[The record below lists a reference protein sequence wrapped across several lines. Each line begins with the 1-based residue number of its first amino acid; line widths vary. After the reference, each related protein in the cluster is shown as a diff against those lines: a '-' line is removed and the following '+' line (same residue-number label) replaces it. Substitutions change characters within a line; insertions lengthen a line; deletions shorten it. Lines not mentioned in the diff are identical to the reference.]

1 MSKVR
6 KGTYALIV
14 ELKEE
19 EEIEVGRLGVL
30 SFKRGYYAYIGS
42 AMGGLDGRIG
52 RHLRKDKNKHWHIDY
67 LLEKGAVRTVFFME
81 GERKECSIASYME
94 DEFSGVA
101 HFGSSD
107 CKCNTHLFY
116 SESAEDLI
124 NKLRN
129 IGMKRYG

>member
-67 LLEKGAVRTVFFME
+67 LLEKGAVRTVFLWK
-81 GERKECSIASYME
+81 GKERN
-94 DEFSGVA
+94 VLL
-101 HFGSSD
+101 
-107 CKCNTHLFY
+107 HLIWKM
-116 SESAEDLI
+116 SLAELPI
-124 NKLRN
+124 LAQVIVNATPISFIR
-129 IGMKRYG
+129 KRGRPDK